1 MPIRMAVGIMTRL
14 RLVVVEM
21 WRQRERRSMVLG
33 RAERLVVIAL
43 VLASTG
49 CAVIAPTAPPPSPT
63 PTSDSV
69 LPTPSDPPPTSV
81 LPSPTPEPPLAARVN
96 GEPIYLADYEQRLD
110 RFRATLTA
118 QGIDPDSEE
127 GQAWLDHNR
136 DEILDA
142 MIEQT
147 LVEQTAEEAGI
158 EVTDAD
164 VERTM
169 QDMIAE
175 AGGEEAFRAR
185 LATWGETYESAER
198 EVRAQL
204 MGRALAERA
213 VSGVPQSAE
222 HIRAR
227 HIVVDTAETARHI
240 HAQLKAGADF
250 ADLARAH
257 SQDST
262 TRDTGGDLGSFPRGI
277 LLASEVEEAAF
288 SLQPGQFSDVVPSGL
303 GYHIVLVVERDPDR
317 AISPKNLQFLR
328 ERALEQWIETLWA
341 QAQVERFVGASP

>member
-1 MPIRMAVGIMTRL
+1 
-14 RLVVVEM
+14 
-21 WRQRERRSMVLG
+21 MVLG
-33 RAERLVVIAL
+33 RAGRLVGIAMVL
-43 VLASTG
+43 VWTG

-63 PTSDSV
+63 PGPDSV

-96 GEPIYLADYEQRLD
+96 GEPIYLADYEERLD

-118 QGIDPDSEE
+118 QGIDPDSQE
-127 GQAWLDHNR
+127 GQAWLDQNG
-136 DEILDA
+136 DEILDV

-147 LVEQTAEEAGI
+147 LVEQAAEESGI

-169 QDMIAE
+169 GELIAE
-175 AGGEEAFRAR
+175 AGGEEAFRAK
-185 LATWGETYESAER
+185 LAAWGETYESAEG

-204 MGRALAERA
+204 LGRALTERA
-213 VSGVPQSAE
+213 VSGVPESAE

-227 HIVVDTAETARHI
+227 HILVDTAEAARQI

-250 ADLARAH
+250 AALARAH
-257 SQDST
+257 SQDSS
-262 TRDTGGDLGSFPRGI
+262 TRDTGGDLGTFPRGI
-277 LLASEVEEAAF
+277 LLVSEVEEAGF

-317 AISPKNLQFLR
+317 PISPKNRQFLQ
-328 ERALEQWIETLWA
+328 ERALEQWVETLWA
-341 QAQVERFVGASP
+341 EAEVERLVGASP